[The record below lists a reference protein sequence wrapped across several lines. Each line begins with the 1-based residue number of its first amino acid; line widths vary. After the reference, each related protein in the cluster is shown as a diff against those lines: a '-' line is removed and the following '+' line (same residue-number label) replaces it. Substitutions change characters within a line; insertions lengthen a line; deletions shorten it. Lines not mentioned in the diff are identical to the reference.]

1 MLNKNGEPDA
11 MKVASPVRR
20 GVHVPSSHKIGW
32 PEPTLLIA
40 TLLWSSALSQINSE
54 GSQVSFLTAIGFN
67 IILAGSL
74 LLTPFV
80 VHALAAGG
88 LAQMGKD
95 LSSLA
100 IGGMAITPSRTIGA
114 TKSLASKTISN
125 GKSYFTKNNSKANYQ
140 NKFSHSSANKK
151 SQKNIKA

>member
-40 TLLWSSALSQINSE
+40 TLLWNSALSEINKD
-54 GSQVSFLTAIGFN
+54 GSQVSFLSAIGFN

-74 LLTPFV
+74 LLTPFI
-80 VHALAAGG
+80 VHALAGHG

-95 LSSLA
+95 LGSLA
-100 IGGMAITPSRTIGA
+100 IGGMTISPTRTI
-114 TKSLASKTISN
+114 
-125 GKSYFTKNNSKANYQ
+125 
-140 NKFSHSSANKK
+140 
-151 SQKNIKA
+151 